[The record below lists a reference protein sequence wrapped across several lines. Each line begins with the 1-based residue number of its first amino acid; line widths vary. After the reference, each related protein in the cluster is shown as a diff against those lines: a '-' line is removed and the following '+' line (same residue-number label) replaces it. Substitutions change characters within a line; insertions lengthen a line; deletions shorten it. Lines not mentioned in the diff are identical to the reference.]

1 MKLTTKQLK
10 RMIIK
15 EINSIVTESALDPRI
30 AQLLRSDDGM
40 DIIQGIDLADALDA
54 PVEFYDLNQKSQILQ
69 MVIKHPTV
77 KDSEK
82 AMRIFATAPSS
93 NAYILGKV
101 ARNPVTPVDVLQS
114 LMKNDRPRVRA
125 SLALNPSSTKE
136 MLDVLSKDRGVKT
149 KRHVAANPNATAEIL
164 DRLVDYGIKT
174 TYYHLVEIVA
184 THDNVSNETLLK
196 FVQNPKVPARPRRVV
211 SSVLKMRGYGEDEL
225 VPIKPESSEFDKMF
239 RDPPDFLEHIIKEEL
254 TEMARRDPY
263 GERDHGKWF
272 VDKEY
277 VDNLASS
284 LGVSGE
290 VVENTTE
297 MKVNYTIL
305 LGVQQRRGSVDEF
318 KVSLTKN
325 RKRPLQKTN
334 YAWFSVRRSIL
345 KKSLMFPLSGD
356 INRDAEFVEALKQL
370 SWNQLVDLSNS
381 QTRGDY
387 AWVNKIMP
395 GYYRG

>member
-15 EINSIVTESALDPRI
+15 EINSILTESALDPRI

-263 GERDHGKWF
+263 
-272 VDKEY
+272 
-277 VDNLASS
+277 LASS